1 MVRIL
6 TMVLAEHKAKH
17 THIYLSIYLS
27 IYIYLS
33 ILLLSNYYSLKGI
46 LILARVLFYL

>member
-17 THIYLSIYLS
+17 THIYLS